1 MRISD
6 WSSDVC
12 SSDLTARNKVLP
24 SCLSLVEA
32 AEDRDRRDA
41 VERRAAEIVRQPE
54 IDLRE
59 LPIAGAAA
67 KLVIDLIG
75 HAQARG
81 AHRMAEAFEPAV
93 GLARD
98 SAAEIIF
105 AVENVKSRAAR
116 IRQARI

>member
-93 GLARD
+93 GLDR
-98 SAAEIIF
+98 
-105 AVENVKSRAAR
+105 KSTRLNFSHYCAAR
-116 IRQARI
+116 MPSV